1 MRLFMIRQLLVVA
14 LLGALSPISGI
25 ALSSKLGS
33 WIRDA
38 RYGSPLGLLA
48 S

>member
-1 MRLFMIRQLLVVA
+1 MVKQLLVVA
-14 LLGALSPISGI
+14 LLGALPPIYGI

-33 WIRDA
+33 WIRGA

-48 S
+48 F